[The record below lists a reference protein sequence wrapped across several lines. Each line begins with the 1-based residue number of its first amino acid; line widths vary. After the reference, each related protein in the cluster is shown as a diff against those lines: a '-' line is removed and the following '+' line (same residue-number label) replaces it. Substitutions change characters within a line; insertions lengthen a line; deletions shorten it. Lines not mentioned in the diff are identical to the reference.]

1 MSSSKIEPEL
11 AEELR
16 RVHTGDRAT
25 DPIPVIIEHIAAVAP
40 PDGIGR
46 EGLAE
51 LRHEVQRAQADVV
64 DRLRE
69 LSVSGPI
76 EQAALTNAMF
86 VSLTPAQTEAI
97 AEHPDVRLI
106 RWNRSADVTT

>member
-1 MSSSKIEPEL
+1 MSSSKIEPAL

-16 RVHTGDRAT
+16 RIHAGDRAAE
-25 DPIPVIIEHIAAVAP
+25 PIPVIIEHNAAVAP
-40 PDGIGR
+40 PDGMGR

-51 LRHEVQRAQADVV
+51 LRRQVQQAQADVV
-64 DRLRE
+64 HRLRE

-76 EQAALTNAMF
+76 EHATLANALF
-86 VSLTPAQTEAI
+86 VSLTPAQTDAI